1 MARYQ
6 SVERIPELAHF
17 RSNGPSLYRYTID
30 GTAGQVISGL
40 VGLVQLA
47 SLLPHEETIR
57 AAEDKEAPDLEI
69 RPLLAITR
77 HSLPALPATGP
88 VSSVRYGKQLHRV
101 EPVGRSGP
109 IELGAMVVADG
120 HHRRRA
126 AMRAYGPEATAM
138 TLVVGDGGRG
148 LRADAFQR
156 RLIGAGALPRS
167 VLKSFGVSE
176 IDHPS
181 PRVGGIVWYGGSGAA
196 LLLRPRPEALET
208 MPPTLRPIG
217 SAVAVRLLYP
227 LIGMTQ
233 DRVVHFST
241 PAGALGSLEPGDAAL
256 LLPRVGVGAVF
267 NAAEAGTLLP
277 PKGSRFSP
285 KPVRGIVV
293 RAAD

>member
-6 SVERIPELAHF
+6 SIDRMPELAPF
-17 RSNGPSLYRYTID
+17 RSNGPSLYHYTID
-30 GTAGQVISGL
+30 GSAGQVISGL

-57 AAEDKEAPDLEI
+57 SAEDKEAPDLEI
-69 RPLLAITR
+69 RPILAITR
-77 HSLPALPATGP
+77 HSLPVLRATGP
-88 VSSVRYGKQLHRV
+88 VSSVRYGKQVHRV

-109 IELGAMVVADG
+109 IELGTLVVADG
-120 HHRRRA
+120 HHRRRS
-126 AMRAYGPEATAM
+126 AMRSYGPDATAM

-156 RLIGAGALPRS
+156 RLIAAGPLPKS
-167 VLKSFGVSE
+167 VSKSFDVSE
-176 IDHPS
+176 VDHPT
-181 PRVGGIVWYGGSGAA
+181 PRVGGIVWYEGRGAA
-196 LLLRPRPEALET
+196 LLLHPLPEALET
-208 MPPTLRPIG
+208 IPPTLRPIG
-217 SAVAVRLLYP
+217 SAVAARLLYP

-233 DRVVHFST
+233 ERVVHYST
-241 PAGALGSLEPGDAAL
+241 PSGALGSLEPGDAAL
-256 LLPRVGVGAVF
+256 LLPRVGVDAVF

-293 RAAD
+293 RAAG